1 MRRFLILAAM
11 LVTAGC
17 VYAAPA
23 FSATGFSG
31 PVSSGD
37 VTSSRA
43 IVLAHANVAENYKV
57 EGWTNPS
64 LTGPKAFK
72 GKVKTNASKDFTV
85 KIDITGLKP
94 NTDYWFQFKKD
105 ELGALSDVGHFKTAP
120 ASGATQDVNL
130 GYTGD
135 ADGNINT
142 ATNAP
147 AFNNFE
153 TLDALNAENPDAWVF
168 HGDTIYAD
176 SSFRTTG
183 PATTLPEYRDAHKMN
198 QAYAALKN
206 LMESTSTYATM
217 DDHEVVNDYDAQTV
231 NPARYAAGR
240 QAFLESYPVRETG
253 LPHDTSCAGDPLYRK
268 FQWGSEV
275 EMFLLD
281 MRSCRSSEATVA
293 CAGDLGPTL
302 PTSVR
307 TTFPFTLFLTPSPP
321 AGCLAAINNPS
332 RTLLG
337 PVQKAQFKA
346 DLLNSTARHKFV
358 LTQDPM
364 MQFHVLPYD
373 RWEGYAAERN
383 EILDYISN
391 NGIDNVSF
399 LTTDTHATLVNE
411 VSKDTFTA
419 PAPIAKEL
427 VTGPVAT
434 NTFRNE
440 VVAVGGLLGLAATNA
455 VISLDG
461 MNCRQLDKYSYATA
475 VANATTGVA
484 TLTSKDQNGATII
497 NQPGAPPSATAPCT
511 ISSGP

>member
-1 MRRFLILAAM
+1 M

-23 FSATGFSG
+23 GAISFQG
-31 PVSSGD
+31 PVASGD

-43 IVLAHANVAENYKV
+43 IVLAHADTAENYKV

-64 LTGPKAFK
+64 LSGPKAFK
-72 GKVKTNASKDFTV
+72 GKMKTDASKDFTLKV
-85 KIDITGLKP
+85 DVTGLKP

-105 ELGALSDVGHFKTAP
+105 ELAHSDVGHFKTAP
-120 ASGATQDVNL
+120 AAGATQDVNL

-168 HGDTIYAD
+168 HGDTIYSD

-198 QAYAALKN
+198 QAYPALKN
-206 LMESTSTYATM
+206 LLESTSTYATM
-217 DDHEVVNDYDAQTV
+217 DDHEVVNDYDASTIS
-231 NPARYAAGR
+231 PARYAAGR
-240 QAFLESYPVRETG
+240 KAFLESYPVRETG
-253 LPHDTSCAGDPLYRK
+253 LLHDTSCAGDPLYRK

-302 PTSVR
+302 PTAIRSSS
-307 TTFPFTLFLTPSPP
+307 PFNLFLTPTPP
-321 AGCLAAINNPS
+321 AGCLSTINNPS
-332 RTLLG
+332 RTMLG
-337 PVQKAQFKA
+337 PVQKAQLKS

-358 LTQDPM
+358 LTQDPI

-373 RWEGYAAERN
+373 RWEGYAAERS

-427 VTGPVAT
+427 VTGPIAT

-440 VVAVGGLLGLAATNA
+440 VISVGGLLGLAATNA
-455 VISLDG
+455 VMSLDG
-461 MNCRQLDKYSYATA
+461 LNCRQLDKYSYATA
-475 VANATTGVA
+475 VANSTTGVA
-484 TLTSKDQNGATII
+484 KLTSKDQNGATIL
-497 NQPGAPPSATAPCT
+497 NQPGAPPAPGVPCT
-511 ISSGP
+511 ISNGP